1 MQKNF
6 PTFLILLLKIIITT
20 SYYIKESINHPE
32 ITITNFTFGS
42 GYYGRYTNNK
52 NIFKTINKHN
62 SNLFIFLGNIVNIN
76 KPDFFFLFKNTIK
89 NNWTLA
95 EKFYKKAK
103 DEIYYKKISKE
114 KPIIGIWDEYDY
126 GIKNGNKYYKD
137 KEISKKLFL
146 NFLNFPKDNEL
157 YNLNRGLYTTYSF
170 GNNYKSIR
178 IILLDLRF
186 YKSSFFSIFSD
197 NLGKK
202 QWIWLE
208 NIFKNYN
215 ETLTFI
221 GSSIQFLPIN
231 RILTENWFI
240 KSREKLFNL
249 ISKYKKNG
257 IIFLSGNVNFAQ
269 ITKTFC
275 IHPKIGYNLYEI
287 TSSNL
292 GYHNYFKVSY
302 FIDKILPNDYN
313 INKSFD
319 GINFGEIIINW
330 GNSIN
335 DIVISINIFDEND
348 NKKISLDLNYNK
360 DLVFK
365 RENIDNID
373 CIYLLNKRFKTPF
386 QYFNYYMNNKNELP
400 IGFIYLFCIMLL
412 IQIFLSKKN
421 ILIFFSILILVFSI
435 FIGFYYKIDIEKE
448 KNFLQ

>member
-103 DEIYYKKISKE
+103 EEIYYKKISKE

-292 GYHNYFKVSY
+292 GYNNYFKVSY

-313 INKSFD
+313 TNKSFD

>member
-6 PTFLILLLKIIITT
+6 PTFLILLLKIIKTT

-202 QWIWLE
+202 QYSL
-208 NIFKNYN
+208 
-215 ETLTFI
+215 
-221 GSSIQFLPIN
+221 
-231 RILTENWFI
+231 
-240 KSREKLFNL
+240 
-249 ISKYKKNG
+249 
-257 IIFLSGNVNFAQ
+257 
-269 ITKTFC
+269 
-275 IHPKIGYNLYEI
+275 GYNL
-287 TSSNL
+287 
-292 GYHNYFKVSY
+292 
-302 FIDKILPNDYN
+302 
-313 INKSFD
+313 
-319 GINFGEIIINW
+319 
-330 GNSIN
+330 
-335 DIVISINIFDEND
+335 
-348 NKKISLDLNYNK
+348 
-360 DLVFK
+360 
-365 RENIDNID
+365 
-373 CIYLLNKRFKTPF
+373 LL
-386 QYFNYYMNNKNELP
+386 
-400 IGFIYLFCIMLL
+400 
-412 IQIFLSKKN
+412 
-421 ILIFFSILILVFSI
+421 
-435 FIGFYYKIDIEKE
+435 
-448 KNFLQ
+448 